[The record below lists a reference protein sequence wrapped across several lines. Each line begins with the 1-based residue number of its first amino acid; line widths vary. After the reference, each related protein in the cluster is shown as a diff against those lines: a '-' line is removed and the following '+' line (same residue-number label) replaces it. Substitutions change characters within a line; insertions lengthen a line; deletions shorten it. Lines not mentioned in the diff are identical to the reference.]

1 LTKEAPLSLNERELR
16 TLSRIADELAKT
28 APVLVSFL
36 HIFNRLAS
44 GEDMPQRRPLR
55 RLRRKLSTTALTWMF
70 VGIWSC
76 VTAGMLA
83 FALVMTYTGQT
94 SGAGAQSA
102 CTTSSLL
109 LSGCSGSQPKV
120 PGR

>member
-1 LTKEAPLSLNERELR
+1 M
-16 TLSRIADELAKT
+16 
-28 APVLVSFL
+28 LVSFL

-44 GEDMPQRRPLR
+44 GEDMPPRRPLR

-70 VGIWSC
+70 VGIWGC

-83 FALVMTYTGQT
+83 FALVMTYTGPTGGARAQT
-94 SGAGAQSA
+94 T
-102 CTTSSLL
+102 CTASTIL
-109 LSGCSGSQPKV
+109 LSGCSASQSKV

>member
-1 LTKEAPLSLNERELR
+1 MR

-44 GEDMPQRRPLR
+44 GEDMPPRRPLR

-70 VGIWSC
+70 VGIWGC

-83 FALVMTYTGQT
+83 FALVMTYTGPA
-94 SGAGAQSA
+94 GGAQST
-102 CTTSSLL
+102 CTASSIL
-109 LSGCSGSQPKV
+109 LSGCSASQPKV
-120 PGR
+120 ARR

>member
-1 LTKEAPLSLNERELR
+1 MR

-70 VGIWSC
+70 VGIWGC

-83 FALVMTYTGQT
+83 FALVMTYTGPT
-94 SGAGAQSA
+94 GGAQST
-102 CTTSSLL
+102 CTASSIL
-109 LSGCSGSQPKV
+109 LSGCSASQSKV
-120 PGR
+120 PRR

>member
-1 LTKEAPLSLNERELR
+1 M
-16 TLSRIADELAKT
+16 
-28 APVLVSFL
+28 LVSFL

-44 GEDMPQRRPLR
+44 GEDMPKRRPLRRLR

-83 FALVMTYTGQT
+83 FALVMTYTGHQR
-94 SGAGAQSA
+94 SGRAEHLHGIVASA
-102 CTTSSLL
+102 ARVRR
-109 LSGCSGSQPKV
+109 QPGEG
-120 PGR
+120 PRALAS

>member
-1 LTKEAPLSLNERELR
+1 MR

-44 GEDMPQRRPLR
+44 GEDMPPRRPLRRLR

-70 VGIWSC
+70 VGIWGC

-83 FALVMTYTGQT
+83 FALVMTYTGPT
-94 SGAGAQSA
+94 GGGQST
-102 CTTSSLL
+102 CTASSIL
-109 LSGCSGSQPKV
+109 LSGCSASQSKV

>member
-1 LTKEAPLSLNERELR
+1 MR

-44 GEDMPQRRPLR
+44 GEDMPPRRPLR

-70 VGIWSC
+70 VGIWGC

-83 FALVMTYTGQT
+83 FALVMTYTGPT
-94 SGAGAQSA
+94 GGAQST
-102 CTTSSLL
+102 CTASSIL
-109 LSGCSGSQPKV
+109 LSGCSASQPKV
-120 PGR
+120 PRR

>member
-1 LTKEAPLSLNERELR
+1 M
-16 TLSRIADELAKT
+16 
-28 APVLVSFL
+28 SFL

-44 GEDMPQRRPLR
+44 GEAMPARRPLRRLR

-94 SGAGAQSA
+94 SGTGAQSTCA
-102 CTTSSLL
+102 PSSLL
-109 LSGCSGSQPKV
+109 LPGCGGSQSKV

>member
-1 LTKEAPLSLNERELR
+1 MR

-44 GEDMPQRRPLR
+44 GEDMPPRRPLR

-70 VGIWSC
+70 VGIWGC

-83 FALVMTYTGQT
+83 FALVMTYTGPT
-94 SGAGAQSA
+94 GGAQST
-102 CTTSSLL
+102 CTASSIL
-109 LSGCSGSQPKV
+109 LSGCSASQPKV
-120 PGR
+120 AGR

>member
-1 LTKEAPLSLNERELR
+1 MR

-44 GEDMPQRRPLR
+44 GEDMPPRRPLR

-70 VGIWSC
+70 VGIWGC

-83 FALVMTYTGQT
+83 FALVMTYTGPA
-94 SGAGAQSA
+94 GGAQST
-102 CTTSSLL
+102 CTASSIL
-109 LSGCSGSQPKV
+109 LSGCSASQPKV

>member
-1 LTKEAPLSLNERELR
+1 M
-16 TLSRIADELAKT
+16 
-28 APVLVSFL
+28 LVSFL

-44 GEDMPQRRPLR
+44 GEDMPPRRPLRRLR

-83 FALVMTYTGQT
+83 FALVMTYAGQT
-94 SGAGAQSA
+94 SGAGAQNT
-102 CTTSSLL
+102 CTASSLL
-109 LSGCSGSQPKV
+109 LPGCGGQQPKI

>member
-1 LTKEAPLSLNERELR
+1 MR
-16 TLSRIADELAKT
+16 TLSRISEELAKT
-28 APVLVSFL
+28 APVLVSLL

-44 GEDMPQRRPLR
+44 GEDMPSRRPLRRLR

-70 VGIWSC
+70 VGIWGC

-83 FALVMTYTGQT
+83 FALVMTYTGPT
-94 SGAGAQSA
+94 GGAGARST
-102 CTTSSLL
+102 CTASSIL
-109 LSGCSGSQPKV
+109 LSGCSASQSKV

>member
-1 LTKEAPLSLNERELR
+1 MNAGELR
-16 TLSRIADELAKT
+16 TLSRISEDLAKT
-28 APVLVSFL
+28 APVLVSLL

-55 RLRRKLSTTALTWMF
+55 RLRRLRRKLSTTTLTWMF

-76 VTAGMLA
+76 VTAGMLP

-94 SGAGAQSA
+94 SGAGAQST
-102 CTTSSLL
+102 CTASSLL
-109 LSGCSGSQPKV
+109 LPACAGSQATP
-120 PGR
+120 PAR

>member
-1 LTKEAPLSLNERELR
+1 M
-16 TLSRIADELAKT
+16 
-28 APVLVSFL
+28 LVSFL

-44 GEDMPQRRPLR
+44 GEDMPRRRPLRRLR

-94 SGAGAQSA
+94 SGAGAQST
-102 CTTSSLL
+102 CTASSLL
-109 LSGCSGSQPKV
+109 LPDCSGSQPKV

>member
-1 LTKEAPLSLNERELR
+1 MR

-70 VGIWSC
+70 VGIWGC

-83 FALVMTYTGQT
+83 FALVMTYTGPT
-94 SGAGAQSA
+94 GGAQST
-102 CTTSSLL
+102 CTASSIL
-109 LSGCSGSQPKV
+109 LSGCSASQSKV

>member
-1 LTKEAPLSLNERELR
+1 M
-16 TLSRIADELAKT
+16 
-28 APVLVSFL
+28 LVSFL

-44 GEDMPQRRPLR
+44 GEAMPSRRPLRRLR

-76 VTAGMLA
+76 VTAGLLA

-94 SGAGAQSA
+94 SGAGAQST
-102 CTTSSLL
+102 CTASSLL
-109 LSGCSGSQPKV
+109 LPDCSGSHPKA

>member
-1 LTKEAPLSLNERELR
+1 M
-16 TLSRIADELAKT
+16 
-28 APVLVSFL
+28 SFL

-44 GEDMPQRRPLR
+44 GEDMPRRRPLR

-83 FALVMTYTGQT
+83 FALVMTYTGQGAAA
-94 SGAGAQSA
+94 GAGSSCSA
-102 CTTSSLL
+102 SSVLL
-109 LSGCSGSQPKV
+109 PACGSQPKA

>member
-1 LTKEAPLSLNERELR
+1 VR

-44 GEDMPQRRPLR
+44 GEDMPPRRPLR

-70 VGIWSC
+70 VGIWGC

-83 FALVMTYTGQT
+83 FALVMTCTGPT
-94 SGAGAQSA
+94 GGAQST
-102 CTTSSLL
+102 CTASSVL
-109 LSGCSGSQPKV
+109 LSGCSASQSKV

>member
-1 LTKEAPLSLNERELR
+1 MR

-44 GEDMPQRRPLR
+44 GEDMPPRRPLR

-70 VGIWSC
+70 VGIWGC

-83 FALVMTYTGQT
+83 FALVMTYTGPT
-94 SGAGAQSA
+94 GGAQST
-102 CTTSSLL
+102 CTASSIL
-109 LSGCSGSQPKV
+109 LSGCSASQSKV
-120 PGR
+120 PRR

>member
-1 LTKEAPLSLNERELR
+1 MR

-44 GEDMPQRRPLR
+44 GEDMPPRRPLR

-70 VGIWSC
+70 VGIWGC

-83 FALVMTYTGQT
+83 FALVMTYTGPT
-94 SGAGAQSA
+94 GGAAEHLHGIVDPAVRLQR
-102 CTTSSLL
+102 
-109 LSGCSGSQPKV
+109 QPV
-120 PGR
+120 EGPRALAS

>member
-1 LTKEAPLSLNERELR
+1 M
-16 TLSRIADELAKT
+16 
-28 APVLVSFL
+28 LVSFL
-36 HIFNRLAS
+36 HIFNRLTS

-94 SGAGAQSA
+94 SGAGAQST
-102 CTTSSLL
+102 CTASSLL
-109 LSGCSGSQPKV
+109 LPECGGSQPKES
-120 PGR
+120 GR

>member
-1 LTKEAPLSLNERELR
+1 MR

-83 FALVMTYTGQT
+83 FALVMTYTGPT
-94 SGAGAQSA
+94 GRTQST
-102 CTTSSLL
+102 CTASSIL
-109 LSGCSGSQPKV
+109 LSGCSASQPKV
-120 PGR
+120 ARR

>member
-1 LTKEAPLSLNERELR
+1 LR
-16 TLSRIADELAKT
+16 TLSRIADEFAKT
-28 APVLVSFL
+28 APALVSFL

-44 GEDMPQRRPLR
+44 GEDMPRRRPLR

-83 FALVMTYTGQT
+83 FALVMTYTGQGAAA
-94 SGAGAQSA
+94 GAGSSCSA
-102 CTTSSLL
+102 SSVLL
-109 LSGCSGSQPKV
+109 PACGAQPKV
-120 PGR
+120 PGH

>member
-1 LTKEAPLSLNERELR
+1 MR

-44 GEDMPQRRPLR
+44 GEDMPPRRPLR

-70 VGIWSC
+70 VGIWGC

-83 FALVMTYTGQT
+83 FALVMTYTGPT
-94 SGAGAQSA
+94 GGAQST
-102 CTTSSLL
+102 CTASSIL
-109 LSGCSGSQPKV
+109 LSGCSASQPKV
-120 PGR
+120 ARR

>member
-1 LTKEAPLSLNERELR
+1 VR

-44 GEDMPQRRPLR
+44 GEDMPPRRPLR

-70 VGIWSC
+70 VGIWGC

-83 FALVMTYTGQT
+83 FALVMTYTGPT
-94 SGAGAQSA
+94 GRAQST
-102 CTTSSLL
+102 CTASSIL
-109 LSGCSGSQPKV
+109 LSGCSASQPKV

>member
-1 LTKEAPLSLNERELR
+1 M
-16 TLSRIADELAKT
+16 
-28 APVLVSFL
+28 LVSFL
-36 HIFNRLAS
+36 HIFNRLAC

-94 SGAGAQSA
+94 SGAGAQST
-102 CTTSSLL
+102 CTASSLL
-109 LSGCSGSQPKV
+109 LPGCSGSQPKV

>member
-1 LTKEAPLSLNERELR
+1 M
-16 TLSRIADELAKT
+16 
-28 APVLVSFL
+28 LVSFL

-44 GEDMPQRRPLR
+44 GEDMPKRRPLRRLR

-83 FALVMTYTGQT
+83 FALVMTYTGQA
-94 SGAGAQSA
+94 SGAGAQRS
-102 CTTSSLL
+102 CTASSLL
-109 LSGCSGSQPKV
+109 LPGCD
-120 PGR
+120 GRR